1 MIEELVP
8 DGLWERVAP
17 LLPPPKP
24 RRYRY
29 PGRRPIDDR
38 AALAGIVF
46 VLKGGIT
53 WNQLPTGLVGC
64 SGGDLLAAAAG
75 LDRGRR
81 LAGAT
86 RAAAGPAARAR

>member
-1 MIEELVP
+1 VLLRLWWVIEELVP
-8 DGLWERVAP
+8 DGLWERIAP

-46 VLKGGIT
+46 VLTTGIT
-53 WNQLPTGLVGC
+53 GTSCPPAW
-64 SGGDLLAAAAG
+64 S
-75 LDRGRR
+75 
-81 LAGAT
+81 
-86 RAAAGPAARAR
+86 AARG